1 MLSGA
6 FFMGFSLLGVNG
18 LLFRRDAV
26 VFWLKKVDDCKYEL

>member
-6 FFMGFSLLGVNG
+6 FFMGFSLLGVSG
-18 LLFRRDAV
+18 LLIRRDTM